1 MLHADG
7 NANFE
12 TIKEPCQELLSCWS
26 DFYFWFHCS
35 CDVQKRIVLLS
46 LCVLRKLLSDLVTL
60 YHFNSSGLRW

>member
-12 TIKEPCQELLSCWS
+12 TINEPCHELLSCWS
-26 DFYFWFHCS
+26 DFYLWFHFLCG
-35 CDVQKRIVLLS
+35 VQKRIVLLS

-60 YHFNSSGLRW
+60 YHFNSRGLR